1 MNIKQAKGYIKNS
14 VSLYLKKDEFGDYR
28 VPVVRQRPIFL
39 LGAPGIGKTAI
50 MEQIAQELGIALVA
64 YSMTHHT
71 RQSALGLPFIEK
83 KNYGGKEYPVSE
95 YTMSEIIA
103 SIYDTMEQSGMK
115 EGILFL
121 DEINCVSETLAP
133 SMLQFLQYKV
143 FGRHAV
149 PEGWVIV
156 TAGNP
161 PEYNKSVRE
170 FDVVTM
176 DRLKVLSVDP
186 DYSVWKEYATERGVH
201 AAVLNFLD
209 LKKEFFYVSEMT
221 TEGRSYVTARGW
233 EDLSEILK
241 LYEEEELKVEES
253 LVEQYVRNPKAVKEF
268 TAYYDLFNKYKK
280 DYRVEEILAG
290 NPSVQALAR
299 AKEAS
304 FDERL
309 SLLGMLLDKVQGEM
323 KDVMEQA
330 AYLSELRAP
339 LKMLEVK
346 PGVVSATAG
355 TQSRGLQAQAED
367 TGRLTGNDALEQ
379 MLQKLDAQ
387 LEGRRKLLYGL
398 QAAGSL
404 SDEDKRKNKRIIR
417 FLEERRKELFLRE
430 FAEDGRK
437 ENDIAGVSA
446 TADMDPFA
454 EQNTVAVNAY
464 EWIKK
469 KYNAEVMRMK
479 QETERT
485 GNHLHALF
493 AFAEQAFATGEGA
506 GNGNEMLILVTEL
519 TVGKHSSA
527 FIANFGSEDYR
538 RHNEELMLSERQSE
552 LQGKI
557 AALGL

>member
-1 MNIKQAKGYIKNS
+1 MNVKQAKEYIKNS

-103 SIYDTMEQSGMK
+103 SVYDTMEESGMK

-176 DRLKVLSVDP
+176 DRLKVLPVEP
-186 DYSVWKEYATERGVH
+186 DYRTWKEYAVERGVH

-209 LKKEFFYVSEMT
+209 LKKDYFYVMEMT

-241 LYEEEELKVEES
+241 LYEEEELEVSES
-253 LVEQYVRNPKAVKEF
+253 LVEQYVRNPRVVKEF

-280 DYRVEEILAG
+280 DYRVEEILEG
-290 NPSVQALAR
+290 KPSVQAFVR

-309 SLLGMLLDKVQGEM
+309 SLLGMLLDKIQGEM
-323 KDVMEQA
+323 KDVMEQT
-330 AYLSELRAP
+330 AYLTDLRNP
-339 LKMLEVK
+339 LKALKGSVE
-346 PGVVSATAG
+346 AG
-355 TQSRGLQAQAED
+355 E
-367 TGRLTGNDALEQ
+367 GNLIGI
-379 MLQKLDAQ
+379 LDAQ
-387 LEGRRKLLYGL
+387 AEGRRKLLYNL
-398 QAAGSL
+398 KAAGSL
-404 SDEDKRKNKRIIR
+404 SEEDKRKNKRVLR
-417 FLEERRKELFLRE
+417 FLEERRKELFLQE
-430 FAEDGRK
+430 YQNGAEAFEAIRGRYNG
-437 ENDIAGVSA
+437 E
-446 TADMDPFA
+446 
-454 EQNTVAVNAY
+454 VA
-464 EWIKK
+464 
-469 KYNAEVMRMK
+469 RMK
-479 QETERT
+479 QETRRT
-485 GNHLHALF
+485 GERLHALF
-493 AFAEQAFATGEGA
+493 SFVEQAFASQGES
-506 GNGNEMLILVTEL
+506 GNEMLILVTEL
-519 TVGKHSSA
+519 TVGKASSA

-538 RHNEELMLSERQSE
+538 KHNEELMLSERENE

-557 AALGL
+557 AELGL